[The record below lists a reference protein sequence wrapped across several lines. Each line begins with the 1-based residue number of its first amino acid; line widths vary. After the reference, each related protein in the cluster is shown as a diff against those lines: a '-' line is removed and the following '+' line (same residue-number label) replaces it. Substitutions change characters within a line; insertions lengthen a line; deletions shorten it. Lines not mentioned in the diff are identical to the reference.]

1 VRLEVNN
8 NVHSLNLLSHLGL
21 LLADEAALKSLF
33 LLDKPLAALGLE
45 EYEPI
50 IK

>member
-1 VRLEVNN
+1 LKLKVND
-8 NVHSLNLLSHLGL
+8 NVHPLNMLSHLGL